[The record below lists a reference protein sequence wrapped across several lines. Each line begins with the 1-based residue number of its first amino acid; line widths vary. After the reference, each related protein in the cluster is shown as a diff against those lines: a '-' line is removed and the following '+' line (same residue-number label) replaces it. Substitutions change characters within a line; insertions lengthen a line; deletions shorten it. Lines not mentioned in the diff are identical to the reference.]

1 MNSFLSLLK
10 SNKKNKESNYK
21 KKSYDHRK
29 TLARHRRYCG
39 RGHKVSIY
47 GKYYI
52 QFNSRGGSIKLDNNL
67 KNYLVLKL
75 NNGRWEFE
83 HKFILPSFN
92 EIKRRFGSA
101 EQYNYGLKFSKSVF
115 LDDKNYYGM
124 NAVITRAGYLSCI
137 RFRV

>member
-10 SNKKNKESNYK
+10 SNKKNKESNK
-21 KKSYDHRK
+21 KKSYDNRK

-92 EIKRRFGSA
+92 EIKLRFGSA

>member
-39 RGHKVSIY
+39 RGHKVSIC

-52 QFNSRGGSIKLDNNL
+52 QFILLLSLENMEVELLNVDN
-67 KNYLVLKL
+67 
-75 NNGRWEFE
+75 
-83 HKFILPSFN
+83 
-92 EIKRRFGSA
+92 
-101 EQYNYGLKFSKSVF
+101 
-115 LDDKNYYGM
+115 
-124 NAVITRAGYLSCI
+124 
-137 RFRV
+137 